1 MMTIEEA
8 LKHFDLAYLPTST
21 KALARKVGDPNR
33 IATWTK
39 ADVEMYQL
47 LFDEVLNN
55 CRKDLD
61 NLHDRLCN
69 GA

>member
-1 MMTIEEA
+1 MDIQEA
-8 LKHFDLAYLPTST
+8 LDHFDLAFLPTST
-21 KALARKVGDPNR
+21 KALARKVGDPKR

-39 ADVEMYQL
+39 ADVRMYQL
-47 LFDEVLNN
+47 LFDAVLDN

>member
-1 MMTIEEA
+1 MDIQEA
-8 LKHFDLAYLPTST
+8 LDHFDLAFLPTST
-21 KALARKVGDPNR
+21 NALARKIGDPKR

-39 ADVEMYQL
+39 TDVEMYQL

-61 NLHDRLCN
+61 NLHERLCH